1 MTNGKQGGALLLLAL
16 LSLPYQVFAA
26 QSPFDIDVK
35 ELDRAGAPNAPK
47 AAQPSPSKG
56 AASRFD
62 IDVKELEHSGQGS
75 PAKAEK
81 KKAKKEKKNPAG
93 SSGTGKAHKAATG
106 DGEYVRYTVKP
117 GDHIFKILVSRFGM
131 SNEAA
136 EKLIP
141 EIVRIND
148 ISNIKSLTVGRTLLI
163 PTGGHHERAAR
174 STRSGKHHGREAEI
188 VQPETGIAAQGGATA
203 PVAKLPET
211 VPHAVEKAPAQA
223 VAPAAVPPSALK
235 PEPRP
240 AATAVPTAPVAQAPA
255 APAATANVAPTTP
268 VAPIPSA
275 APAVPK
281 AAPRVPPAPAP
292 AAPPAAAAQTAPVA
306 PIAPAAV
313 PNTWICSITDKEP
326 SKIIDSVM
334 SALSL
339 HWSKNRIINSAEG
352 AANAFSIRVDRYFE
366 RNGVRY
372 IVSIDEND
380 PYSFTLLRLLE
391 ASGYRVLMIGAGDD
405 FKTVSEK
412 LLRLVGLTPD
422 FGKHPIQGGK
432 EGTGFLVQQE
442 DAEGRRLLLTGEAAD
457 PKSKWTLPQECGYR

>member
-1 MTNGKQGGALLLLAL
+1 MTYGKQGGALLLLAL
-16 LSLPYQVFAA
+16 LSLPHQVFAA

-35 ELDRAGAPNAPK
+35 ELDRAGAPSAPK

-56 AASRFD
+56 APSRFD
-62 IDVKELEHSGQGS
+62 IDVKELEHEGKGS

-81 KKAKKEKKNPAG
+81 KKAKKEKKTSAG
-93 SSGTGKAHKAATG
+93 SSGAGKTHKAATG

-117 GDHIFKILVSRFGM
+117 GDHIFKILVTRFGM

-163 PTGGHHERAAR
+163 PTGGHHVKAAR
-174 STRSGKHHGREAEI
+174 STRSGKHHGRETEI
-188 VQPETGIAAQGGATA
+188 VQPETGTAAQGGATA

-211 VPHAVEKAPAQA
+211 VSQAVEKAPAQA
-223 VAPAAVPPSALK
+223 AAPAAVPPAPK
-235 PEPRP
+235 P
-240 AATAVPTAPVAQAPA
+240 AAPAVPTAPVAKVPS
-255 APAATANVAPTTP
+255 APAATAKVAPT
-268 VAPIPSA
+268 APSAPTPSA

-281 AAPRVPPAPAP
+281 AAPKVPVPAPAP
-292 AAPPAAAAQTAPVA
+292 AAPLAAAAQAAPVA
-306 PIAPAAV
+306 PVAPAAV
-313 PNTWICSITDKEP
+313 LNTWICSITDKDP
-326 SKIIDSVM
+326 AKIVDSAM

-352 AANAFSIRVDRYFE
+352 APNAFSIRVDRYFE
-366 RNGVRY
+366 RNGARY

-391 ASGYRVLMIGAGDD
+391 TSGYRVLMIGAGDD
-405 FKTVSEK
+405 FKAVTEK
-412 LLRLVGLTPD
+412 LLRMVGLTPD
-422 FGKHPIQGGK
+422 FGKHPIQGGR
-432 EGTGFLVQQE
+432 ESTGFLVQQE
-442 DAEGRRLLLTGEAAD
+442 DAEGRRLLLTGEAVD
-457 PKSKWTLPQECGYR
+457 PKSKWTLPQGCGYR